1 MSSGVVKMGST
12 SLITLI
18 NFYVEI
24 NSLIDE
30 RRAVNIAFKALLT
43 LRTLVESLS
52 CVGALV
58 QLQFRTTFEVS
69 STSKTFKVSQSPLS
83 LSLDIRETF
92 GTATLKILTEKL
104 LKHELGE
111 QNMTAL
117 KTGWTARTRAW
128 ISEVKSPIAD

>member
-1 MSSGVVKMGST
+1 MSSGVVNMDST

-24 NSLIDE
+24 NSLRDE
-30 RRAVNIAFKALLT
+30 RRTVNIAFKALLT
-43 LRTLVESLS
+43 LRILVESLS

-58 QLQFRTTFEVS
+58 QLQFRTTLEVS

-92 GTATLKILTEKL
+92 GTVTLKILTEKL

-117 KTGWTARTRAW
+117 KTGCTARTRAW

>member
-1 MSSGVVKMGST
+1 MSSGVVNMGST

-92 GTATLKILTEKL
+92 GTVT
-104 LKHELGE
+104 
-111 QNMTAL
+111 Q
-117 KTGWTARTRAW
+117 RSSQR
-128 ISEVKSPIAD
+128 SS